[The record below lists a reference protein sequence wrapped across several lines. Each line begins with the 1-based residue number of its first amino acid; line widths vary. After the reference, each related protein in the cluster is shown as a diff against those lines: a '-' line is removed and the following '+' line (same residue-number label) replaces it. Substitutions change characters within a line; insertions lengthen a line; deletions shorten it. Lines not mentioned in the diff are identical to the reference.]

1 MNPSINLDQV
11 GRFSV
16 GKVDGKRIR
25 VFTTTDRTGHLR
37 VGASKRF
44 SRVEA
49 FENAT
54 KFPTI
59 TPRPGESALT
69 ALLRA
74 KGFPVQDNSTID
86 DNTAALIGA
95 ELSQST

>member
-1 MNPSINLDQV
+1 MNPAINLDTL

-16 GKVDGKRIR
+16 AKIDGQRVR
-25 VFTTTDRTGHLR
+25 VFATTDHHGKLR

-44 SRVEA
+44 SRIEA

-74 KGFPVQDNSTID
+74 KGFPVTDSSVID
-86 DNTAALIGA
+86 DNTAALISA
-95 ELSQST
+95 ELSQT